1 MRRGKFS
8 LMTIRISLSAMTKHA
23 ARSIALGFGILVLA
37 LGSLN
42 EAADAQQGAPAAQTQ
57 ALASPDIPLC
67 APAPHPNARIDVWGV
82 QEALIGQCMALLPAR
97 AADRPN
103 IYAVA
108 INPHGRQFLFSREAK
123 TALQRFATNYGG
135 TAKGGILLSNSAADM
150 LQVPLATQ
158 QNVAQVMSEIG
169 QRTQASPDDVLMVY
183 LTSHGGP
190 NAALESGLPGNIPIL
205 AISAE
210 SLASALADAN
220 VRRRVIVISACFAGS
235 WIPSLA
241 NDDTIIITAAA
252 ADRTSFGCAEDRP
265 LTYFGEA
272 FLNGPLR
279 RGASLATSFEAAKK
293 MVAQWEQE
301 QKFTLSLPQA
311 YIGKNMQQ
319 FWQAAPPN
327 GAPAA
332 KRVLARKK

>member
-1 MRRGKFS
+1 MTMRNS
-8 LMTIRISLSAMTKHA
+8 LLAMKARA
-23 ARSIALGFGILVLA
+23 ARAIALGLGALALA
-37 LGSLN
+37 LGGAN
-42 EAADAQQGAPAAQTQ
+42 DAADAQTPAAQ
-57 ALASPDIPLC
+57 AEPLASPDIPLC
-67 APAPHPNARIDVWGV
+67 ASPPHPNARIDVWGV
-82 QEALIGQCMALLPAR
+82 QDALIGKCMELLPAR
-97 AADRPN
+97 ATDRPN

-108 INPHGRQFLFSREAK
+108 INPHGRQLLFSREAK

-135 TAKGGILLSNSAADM
+135 TARGGILLSNSSSDM

-158 QNVAQVMSEIG
+158 QNIAQVMGEIG
-169 QRTQASPDDVLMVY
+169 RRTQARPDDVLMVY

-301 QKFTLSLPQA
+301 QKFTLSMPQA

-332 KRVLARKK
+332 KSVLARKK

>member
-1 MRRGKFS
+1 MTMRNS
-8 LMTIRISLSAMTKHA
+8 LLAMKARA
-23 ARSIALGFGILVLA
+23 ARAIALGLGALALA
-37 LGSLN
+37 LGGAN
-42 EAADAQQGAPAAQTQ
+42 DAADAQTPAAQ
-57 ALASPDIPLC
+57 AEPLASPDIPLC
-67 APAPHPNARIDVWGV
+67 ASPPHPNARIDVWGV
-82 QEALIGQCMALLPAR
+82 QDALIGKCMELLPAR
-97 AADRPN
+97 ATDRPN

-108 INPHGRQFLFSREAK
+108 INPHGRQLLFSREAK

-135 TAKGGILLSNSAADM
+135 TAEGGILLSNSSSDM

-158 QNVAQVMSEIG
+158 QNIAQVMGEIG
-169 QRTQASPDDVLMVY
+169 RRTQASPNDVLMVY

>member
-1 MRRGKFS
+1 MTMRNS
-8 LMTIRISLSAMTKHA
+8 LLAMKARA
-23 ARSIALGFGILVLA
+23 ARAIALGLGALALA
-37 LGSLN
+37 LGGAN
-42 EAADAQQGAPAAQTQ
+42 DAADAQTPAAQ
-57 ALASPDIPLC
+57 AEPLASLDIPLC
-67 APAPHPNARIDVWGV
+67 APPPHPNARIDVWGV
-82 QEALIGQCMALLPAR
+82 QDALIGKCMELLPAR
-97 AADRPN
+97 ATDRPN

-108 INPHGRQFLFSREAK
+108 INPHGRQLLFSREAK

-135 TAKGGILLSNSAADM
+135 TARGGILLSNSSSDM

-158 QNVAQVMSEIG
+158 QNIAQVMGEIG
-169 QRTQASPDDVLMVY
+169 RRTQASPNDVLMVY

-205 AISAE
+205 AISAD

-220 VRRRVIVISACFAGS
+220 VRRRVIVVSACFAGS

-293 MVAQWEQE
+293 TVAQWEQE

-332 KRVLARKK
+332 KPVLARKK